1 MDKEKEKELE
11 LYINNLENWLTE
23 RKKDLDYSL
32 EQFDK
37 LIIMLASGG
46 LVLTIGFVRDIVDI
60 TKSTDTFLL
69 KGCWYLLAFALII
82 NLLAQISSFLANKI
96 EIGIT
101 NIEINELKTN
111 GEFDENSKR
120 IKSKKRW
127 FNFSNTSVKILN
139 IISFVF
145 IIIGISL
152 FIVFVNQNI

>member
-1 MDKEKEKELE
+1 MDKEKELE
-11 LYINNLENWLTE
+11 QYINNLENWLAE

-60 TKSTDTFLL
+60 TENTNTFLL

-101 NIEINELKTN
+101 SIEINELKTK
-111 GEFDENSKR
+111 GEFDENSKP
-120 IKSKKRW
+120 IKSKRRW
-127 FNFSNTSVKILN
+127 FNFSNSSVKILN
-139 IISFVF
+139 IISFIS

-152 FIVFVNQNI
+152 FIIFVNQNI